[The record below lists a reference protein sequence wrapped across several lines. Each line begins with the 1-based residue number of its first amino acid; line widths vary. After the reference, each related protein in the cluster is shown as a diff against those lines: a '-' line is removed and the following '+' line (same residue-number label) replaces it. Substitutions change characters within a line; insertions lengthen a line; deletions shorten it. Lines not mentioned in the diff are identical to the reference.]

1 MEEEQKEKEIEMLNE
16 IFARAA
22 SDPEFRNMLLR
33 EPSSVLDKYG
43 LSEEIKKMILEGLR
57 GMN

>member
-1 MEEEQKEKEIEMLNE
+1 MEEKVREKEIEILNE